1 MYRLLGFADHFPP
14 STGSDT
20 KPNQACY
27 VCESSA
33 GCVSLPRPRC
43 RRAATRLRSRWAMSA
58 PKIVNDKRTLYVGA
72 CARAPRR
79 PLVGGSHPTS
89 PPGGLEESVTTEI
102 LHAAFLPFGEI
113 TDVNLVL
120 DAATRARLPLNHVPR
135 APVLLTSSS
144 LGVCRE
150 APRFRVRPV

>member
-1 MYRLLGFADHFPP
+1 
-14 STGSDT
+14 
-20 KPNQACY
+20 
-27 VCESSA
+27 
-33 GCVSLPRPRC
+33 
-43 RRAATRLRSRWAMSA
+43 MSA

-120 DAATRARLPLNHVPR
+120 DAATRARLPLKHVPR
-135 APVLLTSSS
+135 APVLLTSYS
-144 LGVCRE
+144 LGVSRE

>member
-1 MYRLLGFADHFPP
+1 
-14 STGSDT
+14 
-20 KPNQACY
+20 
-27 VCESSA
+27 
-33 GCVSLPRPRC
+33 
-43 RRAATRLRSRWAMSA
+43 MSA

-72 CARAPRR
+72 RARAPRR

-120 DAATRARLPLNHVPR
+120 DAATRARLPLKHVPR

-144 LGVCRE
+144 LV
-150 APRFRVRPV
+150 

>member
-1 MYRLLGFADHFPP
+1 
-14 STGSDT
+14 
-20 KPNQACY
+20 
-27 VCESSA
+27 
-33 GCVSLPRPRC
+33 
-43 RRAATRLRSRWAMSA
+43 MSA

-120 DAATRARLPLNHVPR
+120 DAATRARLPLKTR
-135 APVLLTSSS
+135 ATRACVADLVFSWCEQRSTAVSRSSS
-144 LGVCRE
+144 LRIGE
-150 APRFRVRPV
+150 TPPTPSTT

>member
-1 MYRLLGFADHFPP
+1 
-14 STGSDT
+14 
-20 KPNQACY
+20 
-27 VCESSA
+27 
-33 GCVSLPRPRC
+33 
-43 RRAATRLRSRWAMSA
+43 MSA

-120 DAATRARLPLNHVPR
+120 DAATRAHLPLKQVPR

-144 LGVCRE
+144 HGVSRE

>member
-1 MYRLLGFADHFPP
+1 
-14 STGSDT
+14 
-20 KPNQACY
+20 
-27 VCESSA
+27 
-33 GCVSLPRPRC
+33 
-43 RRAATRLRSRWAMSA
+43 MSA

-120 DAATRARLPLNHVPR
+120 DAATRARLPLKHVPR

-144 LGVCRE
+144 LVCEQRSTAVSRSSSLRIGE
-150 APRFRVRPV
+150 TPPTPSTT

>member
-1 MYRLLGFADHFPP
+1 MFRVA
-14 STGSDT
+14 
-20 KPNQACY
+20 
-27 VCESSA
+27 SSA
-33 GCVSLPRPRC
+33 GCASLTTTALPARSE
-43 RRAATRLRSRWAMSA
+43 RRGLRSRWAMSA
-58 PKIVNDKRTLYVGA
+58 AKIVNDKRTLYVGA

-120 DAATRARLPLNHVPR
+120 DAATRARLPLKHVPR

-144 LGVCRE
+144 LAVSRE

>member
-1 MYRLLGFADHFPP
+1 
-14 STGSDT
+14 
-20 KPNQACY
+20 
-27 VCESSA
+27 
-33 GCVSLPRPRC
+33 
-43 RRAATRLRSRWAMSA
+43 MSA

-72 CARAPRR
+72 CARAPRC

-120 DAATRARLPLNHVPR
+120 DAATRARLPLKHVPR

-144 LGVCRE
+144 LGVSRE

>member
-1 MYRLLGFADHFPP
+1 
-14 STGSDT
+14 
-20 KPNQACY
+20 
-27 VCESSA
+27 
-33 GCVSLPRPRC
+33 
-43 RRAATRLRSRWAMSA
+43 MSA

-120 DAATRARLPLNHVPR
+120 DAATRARLPLKTRTTR
-135 APVLLTSSS
+135 ACVADLVFSWCVRRSPAVSRSSS
-144 LGVCRE
+144 LRIGE
-150 APRFRVRPV
+150 TPPTPSTT

>member
-1 MYRLLGFADHFPP
+1 MSQSTKEKNIPVISPRPSYFRTLQATSAALLLG
-14 STGSDT
+14 SW
-20 KPNQACY
+20 
-27 VCESSA
+27 
-33 GCVSLPRPRC
+33 
-43 RRAATRLRSRWAMSA
+43 AALGWAMSA

-79 PLVGGSHPTS
+79 PLVGSSHPTS

-120 DAATRARLPLNHVPR
+120 DNATRARSPLHSCH
-135 APVLLTSSS
+135 APV
-144 LGVCRE
+144 C
-150 APRFRVRPV
+150 

>member
-1 MYRLLGFADHFPP
+1 MPP
-14 STGSDT
+14 
-20 KPNQACY
+20 
-27 VCESSA
+27 
-33 GCVSLPRPRC
+33 CVDA
-43 RRAATRLRSRWAMSA
+43 RRRDDDGAWLRSRWAMSA

-72 CARAPRR
+72 CARAPRH

-120 DAATRARLPLNHVPR
+120 DSSTRAHLPLNTCHAR
-135 APVLLTSSS
+135 LLLTSSS

>member
-1 MYRLLGFADHFPP
+1 MRLPA
-14 STGSDT
+14 T
-20 KPNQACY
+20 
-27 VCESSA
+27 E
-33 GCVSLPRPRC
+33 PRW
-43 RRAATRLRSRWAMSA
+43 RRAARSPALLALGYMSA

-120 DAATRARLPLNHVPR
+120 DAATRARLPLKHVPR

-144 LGVCRE
+144 LGVSRE

>member
-1 MYRLLGFADHFPP
+1 MYRLLLRGLPDRFP

-20 KPNQACY
+20 KPNQGCY
-27 VCESSA
+27 ELRVHPRDRHRPLD
-33 GCVSLPRPRC
+33 LPPC
-43 RRAATRLRSRWAMSA
+43 HDRAARRDEACARARLMSA

-120 DAATRARLPLNHVPR
+120 DAATRARLPLKTR
-135 APVLLTSSS
+135 ATRACVADLVFS
-144 LGVCRE
+144 GV
-150 APRFRVRPV
+150 

>member
-1 MYRLLGFADHFPP
+1 
-14 STGSDT
+14 
-20 KPNQACY
+20 
-27 VCESSA
+27 
-33 GCVSLPRPRC
+33 
-43 RRAATRLRSRWAMSA
+43 MSA

-120 DAATRARLPLNHVPR
+120 DAATRARLPLKHVPR
-135 APVLLTSSS
+135 APVADLVFSRCVQRSTAVSHSSS
-144 LGVCRE
+144 LRIGE
-150 APRFRVRPV
+150 TPPTPSTT